1 MKLFFFGVDEGVTL
15 LIVDLLFV
23 FLTELTEC
31 EQLNN
36 VAGEL
41 FTSALTTTVDVYTFK
56 IRCMDGDLPL
66 EEICFAGGVGD
77 NEFAKYS
84 E

>member
-1 MKLFFFGVDEGVTL
+1 MKLFFFGVDEEVTL

-31 EQLNN
+31 ENN
-36 VAGEL
+36 IAGEL
-41 FTSALTTTVDVYTFK
+41 FTSAPTTTGDVYTFK
-56 IRCMDGDLPL
+56 IRCMDLPF
-66 EEICFAGGVGD
+66 EDICFAGRAGD